1 MLGFAG
7 RMAFG
12 SAAALAGLLS
22 TTALSMA
29 QPAGAAALVPHR
41 AVYDLE
47 LANSEERSGISGVYG
62 RMVYEMNGSACD
74 GFTVNFRF
82 VTRIDTEEFS
92 RVTDQQTTT
101 YEDLRAGTFEF
112 VNRSFV
118 DDALDSE
125 TRGSARRTDDAI
137 DVEMEAPQQMSLALD
152 RALFPT
158 DHMIELIAKAKAGER
173 FYQSHIYDGSDDGDK
188 IMLTTTVIGEPRQ
201 PSAQDTEAKQAGPFA
216 NDTAWPVTIAYFN
229 EADSGDEVPEYQI
242 SFKLY
247 ENGLTRDLEMDYGD
261 FALRGTLT
269 GLEVFDAKACA
280 EQP

>member
-12 SAAALAGLLS
+12 SAAVLAGLLS
-22 TTALSMA
+22 TTASGMA
-29 QPAGAAALVPHR
+29 QPAGASALVPHR

-125 TRGSARRTDDAI
+125 TRGTARRTDDSI
-137 DVEMEAPQQMSLALD
+137 DVEMEEPEETSLALD

-188 IMLTTTVIGEPRQ
+188 IMLTTTVIGTPREP
-201 PSAQDTEAKQAGPFA
+201 EAEDAEAEQAGPFA
-216 NDTAWPVTIAYFN
+216 NEAAWPVTIAYFN
-229 EADSGDEVPEYQI
+229 EAETGDGVPDYQI

-261 FALRGTLT
+261 FVLRGTLT
-269 GLEVFDAKACA
+269 GLEVFDATECA
-280 EQP
+280 EQR